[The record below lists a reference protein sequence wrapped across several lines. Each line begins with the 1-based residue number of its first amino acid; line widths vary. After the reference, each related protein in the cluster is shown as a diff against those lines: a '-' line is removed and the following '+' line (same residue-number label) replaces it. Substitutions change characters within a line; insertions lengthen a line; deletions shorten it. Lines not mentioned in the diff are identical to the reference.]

1 MQRRTFLAASSSA
14 AIALNSKL
22 LADTPMPMANLGKT
36 GMRISRLTVGG
47 YHMRVRSEDEGV
59 KIVHRAIDLGVNMFD
74 CARIYH
80 KGESES
86 TYGRALAGGLRQ
98 KIHLMTKAEIYTY
111 DGAMQELEESLRRM
125 KTDYL
130 DLWCCHQV
138 STMAE
143 VDQILG
149 PGGSLQAFVKAKE
162 QGKVRHIGFT
172 GHRDPNVHL
181 RLLKSFD
188 GWETVQH
195 PVNLIDPHYNSFI
208 QNVLPKVREKSLGML
223 AMKSNAMG
231 EIGKQKIASIEEC
244 LRFTWSQ
251 NIDTLVSGVETVE
264 QLEQNIVTLKTF
276 HKMSTADMNTLLS
289 RTKTGPVGD
298 GVEKYK
304 KA

>member
-1 MQRRTFLAASSSA
+1 MNTVNRRTFVALSSA
-14 AIALNSKL
+14 AL
-22 LADTPMPMANLGKT
+22 LAADTAMPMATLGKT
-36 GMRISRLTVGG
+36 GMRISRITVGG

-59 KIVHRAIDLGVNMFD
+59 RIIHRAIDLGVNMFD
-74 CARIYH
+74 CAHLYH
-80 KGESES
+80 DGKSEE

-111 DGAMQELEESLRRM
+111 DGAMKELESSLSRM

-172 GHRDPNVHL
+172 GHHDPDVHQ
-181 RLLKSFD
+181 RLLRSFD

-195 PVNLIDPHYNSFI
+195 PVNLVDPHHLSFLD
-208 QNVLPKVREKSLGML
+208 NVLPKVRAKGLGML

-231 EIGKQKIASIEEC
+231 GIMANKIASIEEC

-251 NIDTLVSGVETVE
+251 DIDTLVSGVETVE
-264 QLEQNIVTLKTF
+264 QLEQNIAVLKTMK
-276 HKMSTADMNTLLS
+276 KMSKKEMSTMLS
-289 RTKTGPVGD
+289 RTKNGPVGT

-304 KA
+304 RA

>member
-1 MQRRTFLAASSSA
+1 MQRRTFLAASSA
-14 AIALNSKL
+14 AVALSSKI
-22 LADTPMPMANLGKT
+22 LADTPMPMTNLGKT
-36 GMRISRLTVGG
+36 GMRISRITVGG
-47 YHMRVRSEDEGV
+47 YHMRVRGEDEGV

-80 KGESES
+80 KGESET

-111 DGAMQELEESLRRM
+111 DGAMAELEESLLRM

-172 GHRDPNVHL
+172 GHHDPEVHQ
-181 RLLKSFD
+181 RLLRSFD

-195 PVNLIDPHYNSFI
+195 PVNLIDQHHASFI
-208 QNVLPKVREKSLGML
+208 DNVLPKIRAKGLGLL

-231 EIGKQKIASIEEC
+231 EIGKANIAPIEEC

-251 NIDTLVSGVETVE
+251 DIDTLVSGVETVD
-264 QLEQNIVTLKTF
+264 QLEQNVLTLKTLK
-276 HKMSTADMNTLLS
+276 KMSGEEMKVLLS
-289 RTKTGPVGD
+289 RTKKGPVGA
-298 GVEKYK
+298 GIEKYK

>member
-1 MQRRTFLAASSSA
+1 MQRRTFLAASSA
-14 AIALNSKL
+14 ALALNSKMV
-22 LADTPMPMANLGKT
+22 ADTPMPMTTLGQT
-36 GMRISRLTVGG
+36 GMRVSRITVGG
-47 YHMRVRSEDEGV
+47 YHMRVKGEEEGV
-59 KIVHRAIDLGVNMFD
+59 RIIHRAIDLGVNMFD

-80 KGESES
+80 GGASED
-86 TYGRALAGGLRQ
+86 TYGVALAGGLRQ

-111 DGAMQELEESLRRM
+111 DGAMKELEESLRRM

-172 GHRDPNVHL
+172 GHHDPEVHQ
-181 RLLKSFD
+181 RLLSSFD

-195 PVNLIDPHYNSFI
+195 PVNLVDPHHRSFI
-208 QNVLPKVREKSLGML
+208 ENVLPKVRAKGLGML

-231 EIGKQKIASIEEC
+231 GIAKNNIAPIEEC
-244 LRFTWSQ
+244 LRFTWSHD
-251 NIDTLVSGVETVE
+251 IDTLVSGVETVD
-264 QLEQNIVTLKTF
+264 QLEQNVLTLKTLK
-276 HKMSTADMNTLLS
+276 KMTAQEMTTLLS
-289 RTKTGPVGD
+289 RTKKGPTGT
-298 GVEKYK
+298 GVENYK
-304 KA
+304 RA

>member
-1 MQRRTFLAASSSA
+1 MNRRTFVAASSA
-14 AIALNSKL
+14 AL
-22 LADTPMPMANLGKT
+22 LAADTPMPMSNLGKT
-36 GMRISRLTVGG
+36 GMRISRITVGG
-47 YHMRVRSEDEGV
+47 YHMRVRSQDEGV
-59 KIVHRAIDLGVNMFD
+59 RIVHRAIDLGVNMFD
-74 CARIYH
+74 CAHLYH
-80 KGESES
+80 DGKSEE
-86 TYGRALAGGLRQ
+86 TYGVALAGGLRQ

-111 DGAMQELEESLRRM
+111 DGAMKELESSLSRM

-172 GHRDPNVHL
+172 GHHDPEVHQ
-181 RLLKSFD
+181 RLLRSFD

-195 PVNLIDPHYNSFI
+195 PVNLVDPHHLSFLD
-208 QNVLPKVREKSLGML
+208 NVLPKVRAKGLGML

-231 EIGKQKIASIEEC
+231 GITSNKIAPIEEC

-251 NIDTLVSGVETVE
+251 DIDTLVSGVETVE
-264 QLEQNIVTLKTF
+264 QLEQNIAVLKTMK
-276 HKMSTADMNTLLS
+276 KMSKAEMSTLLS
-289 RTKTGPVGD
+289 RTKNGPVGT

-304 KA
+304 RA

>member
-1 MQRRTFLAASSSA
+1 MQRRTFLAASSA
-14 AIALNSKL
+14 AAVLNSKL

-36 GMRISRLTVGG
+36 GMRISRITVGG

-111 DGAMQELEESLRRM
+111 DGAMLELEESLRRM

-138 STMAE
+138 STMKE

-172 GHRDPNVHL
+172 GHHDPEVHQ
-181 RLLKSFD
+181 RLLSSFD

-195 PVNLIDPHYNSFI
+195 PVNLIDPHHLSFLE
-208 QNVLPKVREKSLGML
+208 NVLPKVRAKGLGML

-231 EIGKQKIASIEEC
+231 EIGKAKIAPIEEC

-251 NIDTLVSGVETVE
+251 DIDTLVSGVETVE
-264 QLEQNIVTLKTF
+264 QLEQNVLTLKTF
-276 HKMSTADMNTLLS
+276 KKMSGEEMTTLLS
-289 RTKTGPVGD
+289 RTKKGPTGT

>member
-1 MQRRTFLAASSSA
+1 MHRRTFLAASSA
-14 AIALNSKL
+14 AL
-22 LADTPMPMANLGKT
+22 LAADTPMPMTNLGKT
-36 GMRISRLTVGG
+36 GMRISRITVGG

-59 KIVHRAIDLGVNMFD
+59 RIVHRAIDLGVNMFD
-74 CARIYH
+74 CAHLYH
-80 KGESES
+80 EGKSEE
-86 TYGRALAGGLRQ
+86 TYGRALGGGLRQ

-111 DGAMQELEESLRRM
+111 AGAMKELEESLTRM

-172 GHRDPNVHL
+172 GHHDPAVHL
-181 RLLKSFD
+181 RLLSSFD

-195 PVNLIDPHYNSFI
+195 PVNLVDPHHQSFI
-208 QNVLPKVREKSLGML
+208 ENVLPKVRAKGLGML

-231 EIGKQKIASIEEC
+231 GIAQHNIAPIAEC

-251 NIDTLVSGVETVE
+251 DIDTLVSGVETVE
-264 QLEQNIVTLKTF
+264 QLEQNIATLKTF
-276 HKMSTADMNTLLS
+276 KKMSPEEMTTLLS
-289 RTKTGPVGD
+289 RTKKGPVGT
-298 GVEKYK
+298 GVERYK
-304 KA
+304 RA

>member
-1 MQRRTFLAASSSA
+1 MQRRTFLAASSA
-14 AIALNSKL
+14 AAALNSKL

-36 GMRISRLTVGG
+36 GMRISRITVGG

-80 KGESES
+80 KGESET

-111 DGAMQELEESLRRM
+111 DGAMLELEESLRRM

-138 STMAE
+138 STMKE

-172 GHRDPNVHL
+172 GHHDPEVHQ
-181 RLLKSFD
+181 RLLRSFD

-195 PVNLIDPHYNSFI
+195 PVNLIDPHHLSFLE
-208 QNVLPKVREKSLGML
+208 NVLPKVRAKGLGLL

-231 EIGKQKIASIEEC
+231 EIGKANIAPIEEC

-251 NIDTLVSGVETVE
+251 DIDTLVSGVETVE
-264 QLEQNIVTLKTF
+264 QLEQNVLTLKTMK
-276 HKMSTADMNTLLS
+276 KMSGEEMTTLLS
-289 RTKTGPVGD
+289 RTKKGPTGA